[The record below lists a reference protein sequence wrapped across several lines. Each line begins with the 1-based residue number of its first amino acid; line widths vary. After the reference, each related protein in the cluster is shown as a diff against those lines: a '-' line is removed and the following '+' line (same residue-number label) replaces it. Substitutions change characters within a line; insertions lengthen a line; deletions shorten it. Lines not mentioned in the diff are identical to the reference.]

1 VSQGSGKISSS
12 IFVIALIVVA
22 IVAGLIGYYGARAT
36 ISPISITQT
45 VTQTIP
51 TTVPT
56 TITSTLTTTLT
67 TTVAPPRPGEGM
79 TIYWIGGAAGDPFD
93 ARLYKGATDAANLL
107 GVKLVYVHTNWDPDK
122 MVTEFKNAIAMHP
135 DGIVVMGH
143 PGYDALAPLF
153 EEAAKEGILVTLANV
168 DIPEL
173 RAKYWFTGY
182 VGQNL
187 YQAGY
192 TLCKTAVERYSNILT
207 PGSRAAI
214 FSGSWEQP
222 ARALRA
228 VGCEDALKKAGLVVD
243 RVSHPPGVY
252 GSPAEGVPYV
262 TGYLSAHPDVKL
274 IVFDG
279 GGTTAAAADYLK
291 AAGKK
296 PGEIIVAG
304 FDLTPGSVEG
314 IKEGYVQLVIDQ
326 QPYLQGFL
334 TVLNLVLSKKY
345 GIAGLYIDTGGAIVD
360 SSNVGPIE
368 KLVMEGYR

>member
-1 VSQGSGKISSS
+1 MSAQAKGISMPL
-12 IFVIALIVVA
+12 FLISLIIVA
-22 IVAGLIGYYGARAT
+22 VVAGLAGYYLKPVPQAPPAETRT
-36 ISPISITQT
+36 VTETETTTKTVTQT
-45 VTQTIP
+45 VTQTP
-51 TTVPT
+51 E
-56 TITSTLTTTLT
+56 L
-67 TTVAPPRPGEGM
+67 PGTGM

-93 ARLYKGATDAANLL
+93 ARLYKGAMDAAKLL
-107 GVKLVYVHTNWDPDK
+107 GVKLIYVHTEWDPDK
-122 MVTEFKNAIAMHP
+122 MVQEFKKAISAHP

-153 EEAAKEGILVTLANV
+153 EEAANAGILVTLANV

-173 RAKYWFTGY
+173 REKYWFTGY

-187 YQAGY
+187 YQSGY
-192 TLCKTAVERYSNILT
+192 TLCKAAVERYSDILT

-228 VGCEDALKKAGLVVD
+228 RGCEDALKEAGLIVD
-243 RVSHPPGVY
+243 RVSHPPSVY
-252 GSPAEGVPYV
+252 GSPSEGVPYV

-279 GGTTAAAADYLK
+279 GGTTAAAEQYMQ

-296 PGEIIVAG
+296 PGEIIIVG
-304 FDLTPGSVEG
+304 FDLTPGSVKG
-314 IKEGYVQLVIDQ
+314 IKDGYIQMVIDQ

-345 GIAGLYIDTGGAIVD
+345 LFQGLYIDTGGAIVD
-360 SSNVGPIE
+360 NTTVSQVE
-368 KLVMEGYR
+368 ALVEAGYR